1 MSDGYEVD
9 PTRLAQRG
17 GQLEPLANRVTSI
30 HETLSA
36 ALSESGACWGSDA
49 IGQSFG
55 AAHSGPADSTLQ
67 RLGGLPGRLGTVGAN
82 FTASAGRYDGDDQ
95 HGAAR
100 LRAAGP
106 DVEG

>member
-9 PTRLAQRG
+9 PARLAQQG
-17 GQLEPLANRVTSI
+17 AQLDPLAGRVTAI

-49 IGQSFG
+49 VGQSFAG
-55 AAHSGPADSTLQ
+55 AHSGPADSTLTQ
-67 RLGGLPGRLGTVGAN
+67 LGALPEQLGSVGTRFSA
-82 FTASAGRYDGDDQ
+82 TAATYEGDDQ

-106 DVEG
+106 DAEG